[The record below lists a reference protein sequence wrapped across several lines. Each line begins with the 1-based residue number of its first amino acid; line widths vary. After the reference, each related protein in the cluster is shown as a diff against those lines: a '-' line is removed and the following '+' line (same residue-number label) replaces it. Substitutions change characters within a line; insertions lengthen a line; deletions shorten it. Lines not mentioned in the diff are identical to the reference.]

1 MLLLIQTE
9 MDHTATP
16 DNALT
21 LLIIEAG
28 LTAIAIAASY
38 CVPHLGGGLFSA
50 VERMAGKLARR
61 KAAAVVAVGCAM
73 LLVRATML
81 PWFPPPH
88 PFSTGDFS
96 FLLAADTFA
105 HGRLTNPT
113 PAMWTHFESIHIT
126 VQPTYMSMYFPAQ
139 GLLMALGTVL
149 FGHPWACIFLM
160 SGLMCASICWML
172 QAWLPPQ
179 WALLGGVLAILRL
192 GLFSYWVNSYTGAA
206 TITAFCGALILGS
219 LPRLMRTSQ
228 PRYALLMALG
238 VALIA
243 ITRPYEGVLISLPVL
258 AVLVHWIFFTK
269 NRPPL
274 STVLRLAVPSLALI
288 AVALAWLGFYDY
300 RAFGKPSTL
309 PYTVARTTYAVV
321 PYYMWQHALP
331 TPDYRHPE
339 MRRFYTESE
348 NLDYNLSRSLSA
360 FFSNLIKK
368 LSTGMMTF
376 AGFALL
382 PPLVMSRRVLLDR
395 RVRFLVCCLPI
406 WIAGLAIG
414 IFMVPHYLAAFTAGA
429 FALGLQATRHLYVW
443 KFEGRPVGCALVRFL
458 VVTCLALTALRLDAK
473 SLHLSP
479 QQWPGRVWICSWIG
493 PGQFGTDRSEVLAQ
507 LEKVPGRHLV
517 FVRYSPTHEPTD
529 EWVYNA
535 ADIDASQVIWA
546 REMNAV
552 SNREL
557 TQYYKDRDVWLVE
570 PDLPESERLKP
581 YPARP

>member
-1 MLLLIQTE
+1 MN
-9 MDHTATP
+9 HTATP

-28 LTAIAIAASY
+28 LTAIVFAVSY
-38 CVPHLGGGLFSA
+38 CIPHFGNGLFSA
-50 VERMAGKLARR
+50 VERMAGKLAHR
-61 KAAAVVAVGCAM
+61 KAAAVASVGCAM
-73 LLVRATML
+73 LLVRAAML
-81 PWFPPPH
+81 PWFPPPQ
-88 PFSTGDFS
+88 PFTTDDFS

-139 GLLMALGTVL
+139 GLLMALGSFL

-160 SGLMCASICWML
+160 SGLTCASICWML

-179 WALLGGVLAILRL
+179 WALLGGILAILRI

-219 LPRLMRTSQ
+219 MPRLMRTSRI
-228 PRYALLMALG
+228 RYALLMALG

-243 ITRPYEGVLISLPVL
+243 ITRPYEGLLLSLPVL
-258 AVLVHWIFFTK
+258 AVLVHWVFFAK
-269 NRPPL
+269 NRPPFV
-274 STVLRLAVPSLALI
+274 TVLRLAVPSLALI

-300 RAFGKPSTL
+300 HAFGKPSTL

-321 PYYMWQHALP
+321 PYYIWQHALP
-331 TPDYRHPE
+331 TPNYRHRE
-339 MRRFYTESE
+339 MRRFYTENEASDF
-348 NLDYNLSRSLSA
+348 NRLHSLSG
-360 FFSNLIKK
+360 FFSVLFDK
-368 LSTGMMTF
+368 LCTGILTF

-382 PPLVMSRRVLLDR
+382 PPLIMSRRVLRDR

-414 IFMVPHYLAAFTAGA
+414 IFMIPHYLAPFTAGA
-429 FALGLQATRHLYVW
+429 YALGLQAMRHLYVW
-443 KFEGRPVGCALVRFL
+443 KPEGKPVGRTLVRFS
-458 VVTCLALTALRLDAK
+458 VVTCLMLAGLRLDAK

-479 QQWPGRVWICSWIG
+479 PEWPAAPWLCSWIG
-493 PGQFGTDRSEVLAQ
+493 PEQFGLERAQTLAQ
-507 LEKVPGRHLV
+507 LEKIPGKHLL
-517 FVRYSPTHEPTD
+517 FVRYGPAHDPRD
-529 EWVYNA
+529 EWMYNA
-535 ADIDASQVIWA
+535 ADIDASRVIWA
-546 REMNAV
+546 REMDAA

-557 TQYYKDRDVWLVE
+557 TQYYKDRDVWLVQ
-570 PDLPESERLKP
+570 PDLPQSERLQP